1 MYSFL
6 AALLTIG
13 HQQKNAEKFGTFKE
27 SLYFCRNCVRMIR
40 NLLKIILPFF
50 LLLCIPNNTQAA
62 TAVEIIEAEFQDI
75 TVTLK
80 DNTLHVAGASGE
92 MLYVYNLT
100 GVRVMSVR
108 IEGADRQFELNL
120 PKGCYI
126 VKVGKVVRKISINK

>member
-1 MYSFL
+1 M
-6 AALLTIG
+6 
-13 HQQKNAEKFGTFKE
+13 QKNAEKFGTFRE
-27 SLYFCRNCVRMIR
+27 SLYFCRKCVLMIR
-40 NLLKIILPFF
+40 NILKIILPLF
-50 LLLCIPNNTQAA
+50 LLLCVPVNTQAA
-62 TAVEIIEAEFQDI
+62 KAVEIIEADFQDI
-75 TVTLK
+75 TITLK
-80 DNTLHVAGASGE
+80 DNVLHVAGASGE

>member
-1 MYSFL
+1 
-6 AALLTIG
+6 
-13 HQQKNAEKFGTFKE
+13 
-27 SLYFCRNCVRMIR
+27 MIR

-62 TAVEIIEAEFQDI
+62 TAVEIIEAEYQDI

>member
-1 MYSFL
+1 M
-6 AALLTIG
+6 
-13 HQQKNAEKFGTFKE
+13 QKNAEKFGTFRE
-27 SLYFCRNCVRMIR
+27 SLYFCTKCVLMIR
-40 NLLKIILPFF
+40 NILKIILPLF
-50 LLLCIPNNTQAA
+50 LLLCVPVHTQAA
-62 TAVEIIEAEFQDI
+62 TAVEIIEADFQDI
-75 TVTLK
+75 TITLK
-80 DNTLHVAGASGE
+80 DNILHVAGASGE

>member
-1 MYSFL
+1 M
-6 AALLTIG
+6 
-13 HQQKNAEKFGTFKE
+13 QKNAEKFGTFRE
-27 SLYFCRNCVRMIR
+27 SLYFCRKCVLMIR
-40 NLLKIILPFF
+40 NILKIILPLF
-50 LLLCIPNNTQAA
+50 LLLCVPVHTQAA
-62 TAVEIIEAEFQDI
+62 KAVEITEADFQDI
-75 TVTLK
+75 TITLK
-80 DNTLHVAGASGE
+80 DNILHVAGASGE